1 MTDYW
6 TGEELQI
13 DDQIYLAATRPRFGG
28 LRRWFVCRI

>member
-13 DDQIYLAATRPRFGG
+13 DEQIYLAASRPHFGG
-28 LRRWFVCRI
+28 LRW